1 MLYPSV
7 IVLLPRGE
15 VVPQA
20 ISPGFRKLL
29 GEPAFCQLATLMP
42 DGSPQITQVW
52 VETDGEHV
60 LINTI
65 EGSQKEKNV
74 RRDPRVAVN
83 VVDPKNAWRIAMV
96 RGRVVEVTTEGAIEQ
111 IDRLAKKYIGQDTYP
126 FHRPDFVRTTVKISP
141 EKINELGLE
150 E

>member
-7 IVLLPRGE
+7 IVLLSRGG

-29 GEPAFCQLATLMP
+29 EEPAFCQLATLMP

-65 EGSQKEKNV
+65 EGSQKERNV

-83 VVDPKNAWRIAMV
+83 VVDPTNAWRIAMV
-96 RGRVVEVTTEGAIEQ
+96 RGRAVEVVTEGAVEQ
-111 IDRLAKKYIGQDTYP
+111 IDRLANKYLGHDTYP
-126 FHRPDFVRTTVKISP
+126 YHHPQRTRTTIKNSP
-141 EKINELGLE
+141 DKINEIGLE
-150 E
+150 D